1 MPWFQ
6 PLLDFVRD
14 LDRAVDHVSELIH
27 DHVEP
32 VVRDAADGLDR
43 ALGQGGVWLDE
54 VRTEGA
60 LDLAEANQRFEER
73 WQTFMVRR
81 VDPLFGKKRTEH
93 LDEMGGLELTPHEA
107 ALNRQ
112 IAYTAIAF
120 LAIAVG
126 GAIYPPSLFVS
137 VPVSF
142 TLMLPAYEMAAK
154 SVKKHKRITYHVVS
168 AINVTWIW
176 LGGYYTPAIGATL
189 FFFMGEKL
197 LLVTQDR
204 SQKGLISVFSRQP
217 QAVWV
222 VRDGVEVER
231 PFADVVPGDLVVVGA
246 GGVLPVDGTIVEG
259 MASVDQQM
267 LTGEAQPVEKA
278 VGDVA
283 YASTVVLAGSLRVRV
298 DRAGNETVAA
308 KIGEILNTT
317 ASYQLDLQSR
327 GSQIAHDSAVPT
339 LAIAGLALAV
349 RGGEG
354 ALGVLNSAFGVT
366 VRISAPITMLNLLN
380 IAAQN
385 AILLK
390 DGRSLELLSDVDTV
404 LFDKTGTLTVS
415 QPHLAAIHCVAGFA
429 EDQLLTLAAAAEFR
443 QTHPIALAVLAAA
456 KSRGLVLPDIE
467 HARYEVGYGI
477 RVEFAEQTILVG
489 SDRFMR
495 MSEVDVPP
503 AIEAERAACHERGHS
518 LIMVAVD
525 GVLAGAIE
533 LQPTIR
539 PEVEEVLAALRGRGL
554 KLMIISGDQEEP
566 TRRLAGALGID
577 RYFANV
583 LPEGKAG
590 LVEQLQA
597 EGHSVCFV
605 GDGINDSIALKK
617 ANVSVSLRGATTVA
631 TDAAQVV
638 LMQESLRKLP
648 FLFTLAEDMERSL
661 RIGNAAGMIPG
672 AINVAGVFL
681 AGWGF
686 YHSLAINMVSMT
698 VAMGI
703 AMYPM
708 YKHKDTLAGAQA
720 REPRRLPAAHE
731 SAVEQATLV
740 EVAELEDAVVLE
752 QAAPVSA

>member
-1 MPWFQ
+1 MRWFQ
-6 PLLDFVRD
+6 PLLDFVKD
-14 LDRAVDHVSELIH
+14 LDAAVDRIGELF
-27 DHVEP
+27 DAHVEP
-32 VVRDAADGLDR
+32 ALRDAADNVDQALGRGGEWLGELRTEAGLD
-43 ALGQGGVWLDE
+43 LDE
-54 VRTEGA
+54 TG
-60 LDLAEANQRFEER
+60 QRFDER

-81 VDPLFGKKRTEH
+81 IDPLFGKKRTEH
-93 LDEMGGLELTPHEA
+93 LGEMGGLELTPHEA

-120 LAIAVG
+120 VAIAVG
-126 GAIYPPSLFVS
+126 GAIYPASLILS
-137 VPVSF
+137 VPLSF
-142 TLMLPAYEMAAK
+142 TLVLPAYEMAAK
-154 SVKKHKRITYHVVS
+154 SVKKHRRITYHVVS
-168 AINVTWIW
+168 ALNVTWIW

-197 LLVTQDR
+197 LLITQDR

-217 QAVWV
+217 RSVWV
-222 VRDGVEVER
+222 VRGDVEVER
-231 PFADVVPGDLVVVGA
+231 PFAEVVPGDVIVVGA
-246 GGVLPVDGTIVEG
+246 GGVLPVDGTIIDG

-278 VGDVA
+278 IGDVA

-298 DRAGNETVAA
+298 DKAGNETVAA
-308 KIGEILNTT
+308 KIGEILNNT
-317 ASYQLDLQSR
+317 ASYQADLQSR
-327 GSQIAHDSAVPT
+327 GSQMAHDSAVPT
-339 LAIAGLALAV
+339 LAIAGVALATL
-349 RGGEG
+349 GSES

-404 LFDKTGTLTVS
+404 LFDKTGTLTIA
-415 QPHLAAIHCVAGFA
+415 QPHVAAIHCADGFA
-429 EDQLLTLAAAAEFR
+429 EERLLTLAAAAEFR
-443 QTHPIALAVLAAA
+443 QTHPIAKAILAEA
-456 KSRGLVLPDIE
+456 KARRLDLPDIE

-477 RVEFAEQTILVG
+477 LVEFAQQTILVG
-489 SDRFMR
+489 SDRFMKV
-495 MSEVDVPP
+495 SEVEIPP
-503 AIEAERAACHERGHS
+503 EIEAERAACHTRGHS
-518 LIMVAVD
+518 MIMVAVD

-566 TRRLAGALGID
+566 TRRLASSLGID

-661 RIGNAAGMIPG
+661 RLGNIAGIVPG
-672 AINVAGVFL
+672 VVNVAGVFL

-686 YHSLAINMVSMT
+686 YHSLAINMVSMS

-703 AMYPM
+703 AMYPA
-708 YKHKDTLAGAQA
+708 YKHKQTQAGADPS
-720 REPRRLPAAHE
+720 REPRRLPPA
-731 SAVEQATLV
+731 Q
-740 EVAELEDAVVLE
+740 E
-752 QAAPVSA
+752 QAAIVEVTAPEFVDAAPTSA